1 MNMAN
6 DDEYEILPHQ
16 LLADLKSDVEAL
28 KKKLTQPDNK
38 ADELILEIESLKDS
52 IHELTSIFQKAL
64 EATKE
69 EDVSKSMK
77 LFNDRINNIV
87 SQNETIARGM
97 IAISDKLEDFM
108 TRQPGQPTVTIQAQP
123 QMSVRHNMGTPSMPG
138 TPGRFAP
145 MPPMPPMGME
155 SAMNPSEGTGDIGM
169 DFPPPPPGMA
179 EKKKRIGLFK

>member
-1 MNMAN
+1 MAN

-28 KKKLTQPDNK
+28 KKKLSQPDNK
-38 ADELILEIESLKDS
+38 ADELILEMESLKDS
-52 IHELTSIFQKAL
+52 VHELTSIFQKAL

-108 TRQPGQPTVTIQAQP
+108 ARQSGQPVSVIAQAP
-123 QMSVRHNMGTPSMPG
+123 QIAVKHTMGAPITAGMPG
-138 TPGRFAP
+138 RVAP
-145 MPPMPPMGME
+145 VPTMPPGMDYPMGPGPAD
-155 SAMNPSEGTGDIGM
+155 SGNF

-179 EKKKRIGLFK
+179 EKKKRVGLFK

>member
-28 KKKLTQPDNK
+28 KKKLSQPDNK

-52 IHELTSIFQKAL
+52 IHELTTIFQKAL

-69 EDVSKSMK
+69 EDVTKSMK

-108 TRQPGQPTVTIQAQP
+108 TKQPGQPTTIQAQP
-123 QMSVRHNMGTPSMPG
+123 QMSVRHNMGAPSMPG

-155 SAMNPSEGTGDIGM
+155 SAMNPSEGTGDMGM

>member
-1 MNMAN
+1 MAN

-38 ADELILEIESLKDS
+38 ADELILEMESLKDS
-52 IHELTSIFQKAL
+52 VHELTSIFQKAL

-108 TRQPGQPTVTIQAQP
+108 ARQSGQPVSAPIVAQASQIA
-123 QMSVRHNMGTPSMPG
+123 VKHTMGAPITAG
-138 TPGRFAP
+138 TPGRVAP
-145 MPPMPPMGME
+145 IPPMPPGMDYPLGPGQ
-155 SAMNPSEGTGDIGM
+155 ADLGNF

>member
-1 MNMAN
+1 MAN

-38 ADELILEIESLKDS
+38 ADELILEMESLKDS
-52 IHELTSIFQKAL
+52 VHELTSIFQKAL

-77 LFNDRINNIV
+77 VFNEKINNIV

-108 TRQPGQPTVTIQAQP
+108 AKQSGQPAPALVIAQAPQIAVKHTIGAP
-123 QMSVRHNMGTPSMPG
+123 VAGGMPG
-138 TPGRFAP
+138 RVAP
-145 MPPMPPMGME
+145 VPPMPPGMDY
-155 SAMNPSEGTGDIGM
+155 PIGPGPADSGNF